1 MLGYDKNLFILAF
14 DHRSTLLRDVFN
26 IINREPTNEER
37 NKIIEAKKIIYEA
50 FKLALKN
57 GLPQAESGILLDE
70 EYGDAIL
77 RDAKTNNI
85 LTCVKVEKSGQK
97 EFDFQYG
104 EQFREHIE
112 KYQPN
117 FAKVV
122 FEYNPQG
129 NLLANKRTEDRLK
142 ILNDYCKEANYKLMV
157 ELLIPPTDMQL
168 ISVDNDLQKYH
179 DEVRCKLAIE
189 SISRMHNK
197 SIEPDIWK
205 LEGYNNSFA
214 YEQIIEK
221 IKSGDRENVGLIILG
236 RGQDKKHVEKWL
248 YNGKGINGVIGFAV
262 GRTIFV
268 APLKDFYAKKI
279 DDSETIKQISKN
291 YLELYRFFKT

>member
-1 MLGYDKNLFILAF
+1 MLGYNKNLFILAF
-14 DHRSTLLRDVFN
+14 DHHSTLLRDVFN
-26 IINREPTNEER
+26 IVNRQPKPEER
-37 NKIIEAKKIIYEA
+37 NKVIEAKRIIYEA
-50 FKLALKN
+50 YKLALKN
-57 GLPQAESGILLDE
+57 GLPQDQGGILVDE

-77 RDAKTNNI
+77 RDAKAQKI
-85 LTCVKVEKSGQK
+85 LFCLKVEKSGQK

-104 EQFREHIE
+104 EDFVQHIE
-112 KYQPN
+112 KYQPD
-117 FAKVV
+117 FVKVV

-129 NLLANKRTEDRLK
+129 NLISNKRTEDRLK
-142 ILNDYCKEANYKLMV
+142 ILNDYCKQANYKLMV
-157 ELLIPPTDMQL
+157 ELLIPPTEIQL
-168 ISVDNDLQKYH
+168 ISMDNDLEKYH
-179 DEVRCKLAIE
+179 DDLRYKLAIE
-189 SISRMHNK
+189 SIERMHNK

-221 IKSGDRENVGLIILG
+221 IRSGNRGEVGLIILG

-248 YNGKGINGVIGFAV
+248 YNGKGINGVLGFAV

-268 APLKDFYAKKI
+268 SPLKDFFAKKI
-279 DDSETIKQISKN
+279 NSTETVTQISKN